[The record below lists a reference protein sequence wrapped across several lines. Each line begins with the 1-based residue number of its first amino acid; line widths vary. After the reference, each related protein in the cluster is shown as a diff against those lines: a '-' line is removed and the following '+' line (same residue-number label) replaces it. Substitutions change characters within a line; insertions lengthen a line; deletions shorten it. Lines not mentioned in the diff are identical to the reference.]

1 MFDGFHDR
9 GMHMGYLANML
20 VARATLRDLPCPALA
35 FVAFAGPPISV
46 QAPTMSRAYNIVP
59 SPTIPGLQSFS
70 LYRHARWAAH
80 DTTGSDFTNMPIPD
94 VTGAHL
100 CQYTKY
106 KPAL

>member
-1 MFDGFHDR
+1 MVFMINR
-9 GMHMGYLANML
+9 GMDMGYLANML